1 MLSYQ
6 NGTEIVTIIAQRI
19 RRTDESC
26 SSLIVYSTTR
36 IKRENNLRHR
46 FSILRIEYRTRT
58 RIFTIFIPHIFIVFC
73 LYTELKPMDKNELKR
88 TYFTENNVSQR
99 SYLCKKKKKEE
110 RKQVNGK
117 TEMCETAQRSWHT
130 HTRNRTNPTI
140 HFEVRV
146 ESPNQVQFL
155 PIFGEYRVRND
166 SQKTTCRVT
175 FAFSFPG
182 EISDWQGRLFHES
195 RSSLGVY
202 NVDERDKIPRRSD
215 VSWSLQWSKNL
226 NKKNKDSLPLL
237 SLPHFFK

>member
-1 MLSYQ
+1 MHSVCTQ
-6 NGTEIVTIIAQRI
+6 NW
-19 RRTDESC
+19 
-26 SSLIVYSTTR
+26 SLW
-36 IKRENNLRHR
+36 IKMSL
-46 FSILRIEYRTRT
+46 
-58 RIFTIFIPHIFIVFC
+58 
-73 LYTELKPMDKNELKR
+73 NELISRK
-88 TYFTENNVSQR
+88 TMCHKEAIYV
-99 SYLCKKKKKEE
+99 KKKKKEE

-237 SLPHFFK
+237 PLPHFSK